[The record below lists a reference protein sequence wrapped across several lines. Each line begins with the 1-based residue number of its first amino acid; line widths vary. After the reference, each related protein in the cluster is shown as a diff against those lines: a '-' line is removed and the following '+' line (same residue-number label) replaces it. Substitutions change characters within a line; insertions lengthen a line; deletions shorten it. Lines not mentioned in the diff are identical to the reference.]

1 MNNFVEQKNCVT
13 YIKRR
18 RTHIRSKFKLFLSE
32 FWWRFHIYVYAQQK
46 NCPKHNRNWLNAHP
60 GGCKVGRATVTI
72 SSVPGRRPRLVLQH
86 IVEVDLSLY
95 RTCWSKSYLISLI
108 DDSCCNLTCLSLVS
122 YVAVTLL
129 HVWLLIHRN
138 RSSHTAQVIA
148 SQGGKRSENVFWIMP
163 EEVLSI
169 LFSFAVNGCSAIVL
183 ASETDLF
190 LFYFVGIGTRRQCG
204 LEERMHCW
212 PFPPCWA
219 GQVRLHLP
227 SDSGRRGIR
236 RCPPSIHSNYIHRV
250 RVNLC
255 KKEWGS
261 LPTRFPCQLAQPRQQ
276 GHYLKMQRRRGV
288 YAEFTHGIFFFAP
301 RWNRIYVPDA
311 TQGLSIQFL
320 KKKDYVYRKLH
331 QRGWIGRNRR
341 TGGKLANNFAHLRRL
356 RQEPPFHAL
365 RYSLVQKHCN
375 GEQNKYGDKTKCVL
389 LFSPRFF
396 SLFSRY

>member
-122 YVAVTLL
+122 CVAVTLL

-138 RSSHTAQVIA
+138 RSSHTAQDIA

-204 LEERMHCW
+204 LEERNALLALSSMLSRPSSITSSFRFRSAGNSSMSSFHSFQLHT
-212 PFPPCWA
+212 PSA
-219 GQVRLHLP
+219 GQSVQERVGFVANSFPVSTGPASPTGALLEDAEAARRL
-227 SDSGRRGIR
+227 RR
-236 RCPPSIHSNYIHRV
+236 IHP
-250 RVNLC
+250 
-255 KKEWGS
+255 WD
-261 LPTRFPCQLAQPRQQ
+261 
-276 GHYLKMQRRRGV
+276 
-288 YAEFTHGIFFFAP
+288 FFFRSEVEPNLRTRCNARP
-301 RWNRIYVPDA
+301 LY
-311 TQGLSIQFL
+311 SIFL
-320 KKKDYVYRKLH
+320 KKDYVYRKLH